1 MAALERL
8 LQAER
13 LVHVELTE
21 AADLELTEATAWY
34 MERSWEISRSFLLEF
49 TRVKGLVEEA
59 PRRWREIEP
68 GVRSIPFRRF
78 PYTLIY
84 VEEPT
89 RVLVLTV
96 MHQRRNPGYW
106 QDRLALHRGS

>member
-1 MAALERL
+1 
-8 LQAER
+8 
-13 LVHVELTE
+13 VYIELTE

-34 MERSWEISRSFLLEF
+34 LERSREISRAFLQEF
-49 TRVKGLVEEA
+49 VRVKQLVEEA

-68 GVRSIPFRRF
+68 GVRRIPFRRF
-78 PYTLIY
+78 PYALIY
-84 VEEPT
+84 VEEPN

-106 QDRLALHRGS
+106 RSRLELHRGS